1 MSQPAAHA
9 DPEPGTVVAERYRI
23 IGLLGRGGM
32 GAVYRV
38 EHVKLKKEMALK
50 LLRPEISKLD
60 DVAKRFEREAEA
72 AARLD
77 HPNIISVTDFGSTDA
92 GQLFLVMEL
101 LNGPSLAKM
110 LLKDGAMPAPR
121 ALHIIRQVLSA
132 LQRAHSAGVVHRD
145 LKPDNIV
152 LVEREGERDVV
163 KLLDFGIAKLVASD
177 GAGEQLTRAGAIF
190 GTPQYFSPEQ
200 AMGEPVDAR
209 ADLYAAGVMMY
220 EMLTGQRPFEAQS
233 VVELISMHVT
243 RDPAPVS
250 QLAPHI
256 QPALSEAVARAMNKR
271 RADRFPDASAMW
283 QALQAGAGVVPPV
296 GLSGAF
302 LSPQGTPPIV
312 QPPPGGARTAPLPAV
327 TAPPAFAPTMPSA
340 SASNNP
346 SGAPGLALPPWLTRK
361 VLIGIAVAVGVLL
374 GLIIFAATRGGPT
387 TFAAAVE
394 QKARAGEIIDR
405 LQNGRTC
412 RERKVA
418 ALELIA
424 LDDPR
429 YLEVL
434 RGARDR
440 RGGWFGLQ
448 AANGCVA
455 RELDAAIRKLEAQK

>member
-1 MSQPAAHA
+1 MSQAAAHP

-23 IGLLGRGGM
+23 VDLLGRGGM

-50 LLRPEISKLD
+50 ILRPEISKLD

-77 HPNIISVTDFGSTDA
+77 HPNIISVTDFGSTAD

-101 LNGPSLAKM
+101 LNGPSLAKT
-110 LLKDGAMPAPR
+110 LAKDGAMPAPR

-177 GAGEQLTRAGAIF
+177 GTGEQLTRAGAIF

-220 EMLTGQRPFEAQS
+220 EMLSGQRPFEAQS

-256 QPALSEAVARAMNKR
+256 PPALSESVARAMSKR

-302 LSPQGTPPIV
+302 LSPMGTPPFGAPIV
-312 QPPPGGARTAPLPAV
+312 QPPPQGPRTAPLPAV
-327 TAPPAFAPTMPSA
+327 TAPPALAPTMPSMGSSPPA
-340 SASNNP
+340 S
-346 SGAPGLALPPWLTRK
+346 GLPAWLTRK
-361 VLIGIAVAVGVLL
+361 MLMGIAAGVVVLL
-374 GLIIFAATRGGPT
+374 GLIIFAVTRDGPT
-387 TFAAAVE
+387 TFGAAVE
-394 QKARAGEIIDR
+394 QKARATEIIDR

-412 RERKVA
+412 RERRVA

-448 AANGCVA
+448 SANGCVS